1 MHQLE
6 LPLLHRMQKPS
17 TKHGAVL
24 GVIAALNVPDA
35 EVEELHEP
43 MGTLDVMYVSGQG
56 WIRSE

>member
-1 MHQLE
+1 
-6 LPLLHRMQKPS
+6 MQKPS